1 MALLTDEAARIDA
14 LDVKRSFIVRS
25 PAGSGKTQL
34 LTLRFLALLCA
45 VQKDPEEI
53 LAITFTRKAAAE
65 MRERILQA
73 LLKAEDP
80 LLSSDP
86 LSLQTRE
93 LALQVLAR
101 DAKEHWHLLTNPNR
115 LRIQTIDSFCAYLV
129 KQMPISAHFSTYSEI
144 IEDASF
150 LYLQAARETLNEIDC
165 QEDWS
170 VASEIEQ
177 LLLHF
182 DNAHEKIEKLLV
194 AMLAKRDQWVGY
206 LPQIEQGNRAQL
218 EEGLSHIVQAHLSQL
233 VTGFPSHYAA
243 ELVNLLRYAAGQVLL
258 DDPLHIFLERD
269 QLPGAAV
276 ENYSTWLAI
285 ADFLLTKE
293 GQWRK
298 TVTQQ
303 QGFPAKG
310 NPLAKEM
317 KAKMLELLTVL
328 STNELLR
335 ELLAELKWLPPL
347 HYTDQQWLSVTAWL
361 KVFPLLLAHLQLIF
375 QRENV
380 VDYVEIALNAVK
392 ALGEADAPSD
402 LTLLLDQQIQHI
414 LVDEFQDTSVSQW
427 RLLEKIIAGWQ
438 LGDGRTLFLVG
449 DPMQSIYRF
458 RKAKVGLFLKAA
470 EQGIGSISLELLTLQ
485 MNFRSR
491 ANLVHWANNLFAD
504 LMPQVEDAQSGAIKF
519 VTSIPSKSVEH
530 DHVTVKWH
538 PLFNADDER
547 QAMQVVAIIQTIF
560 AAEPEAKIAI
570 LVKARSHTQAILP
583 LLAAANIS
591 YQAVELSQLTA
602 HPVILDLLALTRAFL
617 NPVDRIAW
625 LSVLRAPW
633 CGLLLADL
641 YQIAGIETE
650 KTIWEKISDIPVG
663 LQDAKLGTEF
673 TRDLNYFEPEK
684 PKEYSLYFE
693 DFPAQNNLKV
703 DVKSD
708 ASVRILKSDR
718 YITQLALSQEAQVRL
733 DYFITVMKRNLS
745 QKGSLSLRV
754 TIEKIWRELNGPACL
769 VSASEEQNISA
780 FFAVLDELEVAGDI
794 LDIAE
799 LEQRLANRY
808 ATSIFTAA
816 SKAVEIMT
824 IHKAKGLEFD
834 HVIMLGLERKTAADE
849 AQLLLWGECGAN
861 QKNYLIL
868 GPSKDTESKN
878 DPIYRYLQH
887 QEAEKSRHEMLRL
900 FYVAVTRAKKSL
912 HLIGSVNYQGE
923 SMKKPPLQ
931 SFLGQ
936 AWPNVEV
943 IFQQALADNMVLQ
956 SIDKKAPKQIAHQ
969 LRRLKKSFLLDCHAL
984 RASNDGLTA
993 GQHSQQKEDH
1003 SIKFVDRKQHL
1014 AQSVGTV
1021 IHQNFQYFNYD
1032 FQRAM
1037 KFEPTASRQALLELG
1052 VSIADIEQAVKLVEC
1067 AIKNVSVCERGRWI
1081 FNPEHQDIH
1090 AEYPLSYLVQ
1100 DRLVSCV
1107 IDRTFVDSFGIRWII
1122 DFKTNITPIENME
1135 AFLHREKQLHQAQLE
1150 HYASLMRKADN
1161 RPICLGLYFPL
1172 QRAWIEWE
1180 FVPTFVKAQ
1189 SPP

>member
-1 MALLTDEAARIDA
+1 MALLTDEAARSDA

-73 LLKAEDP
+73 LLKAED
-80 LLSSDP
+80 LLPSNDP
-86 LSLQTRE
+86 LSLQTRQ
-93 LALQVLAR
+93 LALRVLAR

-150 LYLQAARETLNEIDC
+150 LYLQAARETLNEIDYH
-165 QEDWS
+165 EDWS
-170 VASEIEQ
+170 VASEIEH

-233 VTGFPSHYAA
+233 VAEFPSHYAA

-258 DDPLHIFLERD
+258 DDPLHIFLERN

-317 KAKMLELLTVL
+317 KAKMLELLAAL

-375 QRENV
+375 QRENM

-458 RKAKVGLFLKAA
+458 RKAEVGLFLKAA

-560 AAEPEAKIAI
+560 AIEPEAKIAI
-570 LVKARSHTQAILP
+570 LVKARSHTQAVLP

-641 YQIAGIETE
+641 YQIAGMETE
-650 KTIWEKISDIPVG
+650 KTIWEKISDV
-663 LQDAKLGTEF
+663 
-673 TRDLNYFEPEK
+673 
-684 PKEYSLYFE
+684 
-693 DFPAQNNLKV
+693 
-703 DVKSD
+703 
-708 ASVRILKSDR
+708 
-718 YITQLALSQEAQVRL
+718 TQLALSQEAQVRL

-754 TIEKIWRELNGPACL
+754 TIEKIWRELNGQACL
-769 VSASEEQNISA
+769 ISPNEQQNSKV
-780 FFAVLDELEVAGDI
+780 FFEVLGELEVAGDI

-799 LEQRLANRY
+799 LERRLSSRH
-808 ATSIFTAA
+808 ATLIFTAA
-816 SKAVEIMT
+816 SPAVEIMT
-824 IHKAKGLEFD
+824 IYKAKGLEFD
-834 HVIMLGLERKTAADE
+834 HVIMPGLERKTAADD
-849 AQLLLWGECGAN
+849 AQLLLWGECAGAN

-868 GPSKDTESKN
+868 GPSKDAESKS
-878 DPIYRYLQH
+878 DPIYYYLQH
-887 QEAEKSRHEMLRL
+887 KESERALHEMLRL

-923 SMKKPPLQ
+923 SMKKPPMQ

-943 IFQQALADNMVLQ
+943 IFQQALADNMLEQ
-956 SIDKKAPKQIAHQ
+956 SIDKKAPKQITHQ

-993 GQHSQQKEDH
+993 EQHSQQKEDH
-1003 SIKFVDRKQHL
+1003 SIKFVDRKQYL

-1037 KFEPTASRQALLELG
+1037 KFEATASRQALLELG

-1067 AIKNVSVCERGRWI
+1067 AIKNISVCERGRWI

-1100 DRLVSCV
+1100 DWLVSCV

-1150 HYASLMRKADN
+1150 QYASLMRKADN

-1172 QRAWIEWE
+1172 QRAWIEWK
-1180 FVPTFVKAQ
+1180 FF
-1189 SPP
+1189 